1 MLNIEDFVK
10 RLEILFEYYG
20 ISASAF
26 ADRLTVQRSSL
37 SHLMSGR
44 NKPSLDFVMRI
55 TEAFPEADLYWLLN
69 GEGEFPKKEKF
80 PHKNIQPVVE
90 EPPAPAPVA
99 EAPVT
104 ASAPVEKE
112 EMPDLFSANRE
123 PVTTAAAYDTP
134 VEKNIVENGNQI
146 GHVPDKKIDTAFD
159 IERIVIFYKNGT
171 FKNYKPGEN

>member
-26 ADRLTVQRSSL
+26 ADTLTVQRSSL

-55 TEAFPEADLYWLLN
+55 TQAYPEADLYWLLH

-80 PHKNIQPVVE
+80 PHKYVAPTIEHMPVPAPPVE
-90 EPPAPAPVA
+90 EPVA
-99 EAPVT
+99 AQ
-104 ASAPVEKE
+104 KE
-112 EMPDLFSANRE
+112 TEMPDLFSANQ
-123 PVTTAAAYDTP
+123 VHAAAETP
-134 VEKNIVENGNQI
+134 VEKNIVEEVKQGSPALPQKNAEN
-146 GHVPDKKIDTAFD
+146 D
-159 IERIVIFYKNGT
+159 IERIVVFYKNGT
-171 FKNYKPGEN
+171 FKNYTSCGN